1 MTSLALPRL
10 SQLTCLLAMAATLVC
25 TAVRADDVF
34 SDNFARDYKPVEKLA
49 ELADNS
55 TMGGYPI
62 FRGGRTWRVVAGSST
77 ENNIRIR
84 LGSLTAISPIGNA
97 FFAEAHTLVNLSQ
110 ANAYFLAEPCKGS
123 HLVAVNKGGRQFDN
137 CMTIDAVSSAVGKE
151 SQTLLDIR
159 VRNSQNGSRIYGLGL
174 FLSLKQLGF
183 PESQPSDWTEQSLAA
198 DPVKKEF
205 IDKVSAWAQKLQ
217 TGVNKAIGYDKPQD
231 AFAGVPPLTDLLP
244 PVALAT
250 P

>member
-1 MTSLALPRL
+1 
-10 SQLTCLLAMAATLVC
+10 MAATLAC
-25 TAVRADDVF
+25 TAAHADDVF
-34 SDNFARDYKPVEKLA
+34 SDNFTRDYKPVEKLT

-77 ENNIRIR
+77 ENNVHVR

-97 FFAEAHTLVNLSQ
+97 FFAETHTLVNLSQ

-123 HLVAVNKGGRQFDN
+123 HLVAVNQGGRQYDN
-137 CMTIDAVSSAVGKE
+137 CMTIDTVFSAVGKE

-159 VRNSQNGSRIYGLGL
+159 VRNSQNGSRIYGLVL

-183 PESQPSDWTEQSLAA
+183 PDSRPSDWTEQSLAA

-205 IDKVSAWAQKLQ
+205 IAKLSTWAQKLQ
-217 TGVNKAIGYDKPQD
+217 TGVNQAIGYDKPQD
-231 AFAGVPPLTDLLP
+231 AFAGVPPLADVL
-244 PVALAT
+244 ALAPQT
-250 P
+250 AP

>member
-1 MTSLALPRL
+1 MTSLALPRF
-10 SQLTCLLAMAATLVC
+10 SQLAALLAVAVTLAC
-25 TAVRADDVF
+25 TAARAEDVF
-34 SDNFARDYKPVEKLA
+34 SDNFTRDYKPVEKLA
-49 ELADNS
+49 ELPDTS

-77 ENNIRIR
+77 ENNIRVR
-84 LGSLTAISPIGNA
+84 LGSLTAISPIDNA

-123 HLVAVNKGGRQFDN
+123 HLVAINQGGRQFDN
-137 CMTIDAVSSAVGKE
+137 CMTIDTVFSAVGKE

-159 VRNSQNGSRIYGLGL
+159 VRNSQNGSRIYGLEL

-183 PESQPSDWTEQSLAA
+183 PDSQPSDWTEQNLTA
-198 DPVKKEF
+198 DPVKNEF
-205 IDKVSAWAQKLQ
+205 ITKLSAWAQKLQ
-217 TGVNKAIGYDKPQD
+217 TGVNLAIGYDKPQD
-231 AFAGVPPLTDLLP
+231 AFAAVPPLADVL
-244 PVALAT
+244 ALAPKTT